1 MYEQTIAVVGM
12 GLRYPSA
19 ETKEALCSMLEQGI
33 SAPVGDHQ
41 ARGDLL
47 GIPDYHRFLQSIRC
61 IDHLDWFD
69 NSYFGLVKPE
79 VMEMPPELR
88 LTMLCAAQTVMD
100 GGYSTEKLSRR
111 RCGAVVSHTTGSYR
125 HLLPRTTFLSF
136 FNNMPGMTCGYLAHY
151 FRLNGPVY
159 HLDSTCSSS
168 LTAVAAACNHLL
180 LGQADLMLAGDVQIC
195 LPINQQEA
203 RDMQSNVLSLG
214 AEQRCIPF
222 DIHAAGFYSGEGA
235 GFVLLERYED
245 AVKCG
250 DHIYGIIRGYGMQSN
265 ADLSPTIYAPNAQAQ
280 LTALRQ
286 AWDMAGI
293 TREDLTEF
301 EAHGA
306 ATKQGDAA
314 EVQSMTQALTGRENP
329 EPVYL
334 TAVKSNLGHTGC
346 AAGITSLLK
355 MLCAFQQHAVYP
367 IAGFT
372 EPAPELKLSE
382 AHLEPVRRTIQ
393 MEPAKRRIADIGSYG
408 LNELNVHLVLEN
420 YIPEQDAPV
429 PEESR
434 TCFLKC
440 SGCTEDALR
449 LCLEQIRQAVQET
462 NQFGD
467 LIYTLNCGRE
477 DLAYRC
483 FLRFRDRQTLLEQ
496 LQDPDAVR
504 VVKCRPMHGAAKA
517 FSDPAQLEQA
527 YLTGDAI
534 DWCSWYQNAG
544 YRSIPTVTYPFAHK
558 SIWPKV
564 PEQS

>member
-180 LGQADLMLAGDVQIC
+180 LGQADLMLAGGVQIC

-222 DIHAAGFYSGEGA
+222 DIHAAGFYSGEEIGRA
-235 GFVLLERYED
+235 SCRER
-245 AVKCG
+245 V
-250 DHIYGIIRGYGMQSN
+250 S
-265 ADLSPTIYAPNAQAQ
+265 
-280 LTALRQ
+280 LR
-286 AWDMAGI
+286 
-293 TREDLTEF
+293 
-301 EAHGA
+301 
-306 ATKQGDAA
+306 
-314 EVQSMTQALTGRENP
+314 V
-329 EPVYL
+329 
-334 TAVKSNLGHTGC
+334 
-346 AAGITSLLK
+346 
-355 MLCAFQQHAVYP
+355 
-367 IAGFT
+367 
-372 EPAPELKLSE
+372 
-382 AHLEPVRRTIQ
+382 
-393 MEPAKRRIADIGSYG
+393 
-408 LNELNVHLVLEN
+408 
-420 YIPEQDAPV
+420 
-429 PEESR
+429 
-434 TCFLKC
+434 
-440 SGCTEDALR
+440 
-449 LCLEQIRQAVQET
+449 
-462 NQFGD
+462 
-467 LIYTLNCGRE
+467 
-477 DLAYRC
+477 
-483 FLRFRDRQTLLEQ
+483 
-496 LQDPDAVR
+496 
-504 VVKCRPMHGAAKA
+504 
-517 FSDPAQLEQA
+517 
-527 YLTGDAI
+527 
-534 DWCSWYQNAG
+534 
-544 YRSIPTVTYPFAHK
+544 
-558 SIWPKV
+558 
-564 PEQS
+564 

>member
-47 GIPDYHRFLQSIRC
+47 GIPDYHQFLQSIRC

-180 LGQADLMLAGDVQIC
+180 LGQADLMLAGGVQIC

-334 TAVKSNLGHTGC
+334 TAVKSNL
-346 AAGITSLLK
+346 ARNL
-355 MLCAFQQHAVYP
+355 
-367 IAGFT
+367 
-372 EPAPELKLSE
+372 
-382 AHLEPVRRTIQ
+382 
-393 MEPAKRRIADIGSYG
+393 DIGMW
-408 LNELNVHLVLEN
+408 
-420 YIPEQDAPV
+420 
-429 PEESR
+429 
-434 TCFLKC
+434 
-440 SGCTEDALR
+440 
-449 LCLEQIRQAVQET
+449 
-462 NQFGD
+462 
-467 LIYTLNCGRE
+467 
-477 DLAYRC
+477 
-483 FLRFRDRQTLLEQ
+483 
-496 LQDPDAVR
+496 LQR
-504 VVKCRPMHGAAKA
+504 
-517 FSDPAQLEQA
+517 
-527 YLTGDAI
+527 
-534 DWCSWYQNAG
+534 
-544 YRSIPTVTYPFAHK
+544 
-558 SIWPKV
+558 
-564 PEQS
+564 